1 MTQHSILFCSGDL
14 VANSTLRLL
23 EPNCTLPKNW
33 SEEPLTRQATRAVD
47 EIYGRTVS
55 YKLPG
60 SGEKTTYDPF
70 PAPTFA
76 YMFYLLQSVLSGRK
90 FRGGEFEETTK
101 LNCLA
106 LVSSHASLRS
116 SKKDGKND
124 VRIVY
129 IQTYLLTDLF
139 MFRFGYI
146 QTCLC

>member
-1 MTQHSILFCSGDL
+1 MLIISVLTGIKCDYYYVTNRNISFCSGAL

-23 EPNCTLPKNW
+23 EPQCTLPKNW
-33 SEEPLTRQATRAVD
+33 SDEPLIRQATRAAD

-90 FRGGEFEETTK
+90 FPQGGFEEATK

-106 LVSSHASLRS
+106 VISSHASLRS
-116 SKKDGKND
+116 REKDGKND

-129 IQTYLLTDLF
+129 I
-139 MFRFGYI
+139 
-146 QTCLC
+146 